1 MNRRPCK
8 LVTRPIPD
16 VPLSPNQRPP
26 SLFLY
31 CSIHQAMHS
40 TYTETSSSNQRFNGN
55 GLLESPRSPNSNW
68 KSIFRLPNS
77 SSKKLNT
84 HNTSLALDT
93 QFDSTIQGIASNTH
107 SIAPSLT
114 STAHISDARSSC
126 NSLYSQSTDSNSA
139 ATSRTLFSSTSQ
151 NSSYPIPSNQ
161 HQPTIKEVPPL
172 VPPPYA
178 VPTKKGPTKSEK
190 QRLTS
195 SRSHGQVPRPRVQTT
210 NIPPPLGISKPP
222 SSSRSKINTP
232 LSPKA
237 MGASASRFIRRV
249 ASAPNAKGLFTLGS
263 RSGSSTRNGLLA
275 PDDVPPVPPLIEK
288 GVDSLETTSSSSSK
302 GRLRP
307 PPSAPSTPV
316 NGSRE
321 PPAFRRTYSSNS
333 IKVRQVEVGPSDFV
347 KVKMLGKGDVGRV
360 YLVREKKSSKL
371 YAMKGRRCRLDVLK
385 MISFRCSAFQKGN
398 DRAEEDQARADGAG
412 YTSDGKPP
420 VHRNALSFISIGR
433 LSILLYGVLYGRRI
447 FSCIANAA
455 RKVLIGRWGQILC
468 SRSSRRPGIPA
479 FNGFYLPRPEAREYA
494 P

>member
-1 MNRRPCK
+1 
-8 LVTRPIPD
+8 
-16 VPLSPNQRPP
+16 
-26 SLFLY
+26 
-31 CSIHQAMHS
+31 MHS

-55 GLLESPRSPNSNW
+55 GLLDSPRSPNSNW

-84 HNTSLALDT
+84 HNTSLTLDT
-93 QFDSTIQGIASNTH
+93 QLDSTTGGIASNTH
-107 SIAPSLT
+107 SIAPS
-114 STAHISDARSSC
+114 HISDPRSSC

-139 ATSRTLFSSTSQ
+139 ATSRTPYSSTSQ
-151 NSSYPIPSNQ
+151 NNSYPAPSNQ
-161 HQPTIKEVPPL
+161 HQPTIKEVPPP
-172 VPPPYA
+172 VPPSHA
-178 VPTKKGPTKSEK
+178 VPTKKGSNKSEK

-237 MGASASRFIRRV
+237 MGATASRFIRRV

-275 PDDVPPVPPLIEK
+275 PDDVPPVPPLVIEK

-307 PPSAPSTPV
+307 PPSAPSTPI

-371 YAMKGRRCRLDVLK
+371 YAMKGRHCSNVGCVENDL
-385 MISFRCSAFQKGN
+385 IS
-398 DRAEEDQARADGAG
+398 
-412 YTSDGKPP
+412 
-420 VHRNALSFISIGR
+420 L
-433 LSILLYGVLYGRRI
+433 
-447 FSCIANAA
+447 
-455 RKVLIGRWGQILC
+455 
-468 SRSSRRPGIPA
+468 
-479 FNGFYLPRPEAREYA
+479 
-494 P
+494 